1 MTTPDH
7 FDAPLGRRERLSSLA
22 GIVLVVGGTIV
33 FGLVMTIWTHDLRWL
48 FLNLPFSIMLLIAS
62 RYAPTGYRLAP
73 DGVHVERKAGVRVIP
88 YRDIRA
94 VDRIPRSV
102 RGLSFGGSNG
112 LFGRFG
118 QFWNPRIGFYRL
130 FLSNTDSVVWITTTR
145 GLVGVSPDRPD
156 EFVERLATRVQGPA
170 S

>member
-1 MTTPDH
+1 
-7 FDAPLGRRERLSSLA
+7 
-22 GIVLVVGGTIV
+22 VLVAGGTIV
-33 FGLVMTIWTHDLRWL
+33 LGIVMTIRSHDLSWL
-48 FLNLPFSIMLLIAS
+48 VLSLPFLFMLLIAS
-62 RYAPTGYRLAP
+62 RYAPTGYRLAV
-73 DGVHVERKAGVRVIP
+73 DGVHVERKAGEKVIA

-94 VDRIPRSV
+94 VDRMRRPV
-102 RGLSFGGSNG
+102 NGLSFGGSNG

-156 EFVERLATRVQGPA
+156 EFVERLAARVQGPA